1 MKICMNRPHAE
12 YRTGDIYDLPIDI
25 AERWVQR
32 GLASLPGTPVAC
44 ETVVTENGI
53 TGTVPV
59 PDALAV
65 ARAVH
70 IGFGKFKDK
79 TVGDAEREDYAYLA
93 KYLVVATD
101 AAVMDAAIAIVG
113 AHT

>member
-12 YRTGDIYDLPIDI
+12 YKAGECYDLPIDI
-25 AERWVQR
+25 AERWVSR
-32 GLASLPGTPVAC
+32 GLASLPGTPVA
-44 ETVVTENGI
+44 TVTENGI
-53 TGTVPV
+53 TETVPV

-79 TVGDAEREDYAYLA
+79 TVGDAEREDYAYLTE
-93 KYLVVATD
+93 YLVVATD
-101 AAVMDAAIAIVG
+101 STVMDAAIAIVG
-113 AHT
+113 AHA